1 MVKHI
6 LTSGF
11 FLLFILGAIAPP
23 PDIVPSWKQT
33 HGKFHHPLSE
43 IIKRVMPSV
52 VEVSSFRDEP
62 KIPPSGRGFKFR
74 GDAFE
79 PPSRQKSQRRQ
90 GGSGFVISPDG
101 YIVTNSHVVNN
112 IFDGRGW
119 IDIYFKNDEI
129 YTASIINYDIA
140 SDIALLRINGTH
152 PPFPYV
158 EWGEKPVIGEPTIGI
173 GAPLNLSFSVTSG
186 IISAEDRF
194 VPSAP
199 PFVPFI
205 QTDASI
211 NPGNSGGPLF
221 NMHGKVIGINT
232 LILTGQAGPG
242 SIGLGFAIDGQYAQG
257 IIKRLMTGEKI
268 KRPFVGILYRPVVTR
283 DLIHFRPGY
292 GVYVSEVIINSPSAN
307 KLQVGDIL
315 LKMDDKD
322 IQWRVFAK
330 NISTKIAGSIIKF
343 NILRNEVIVD
353 VEIILGHRKT

>member
-6 LTSGF
+6 LASVF
-11 FLLFILGAIAPP
+11 FLLFTLGATAHA
-23 PDIVPSWKQT
+23 PDIVPSWQQT

-43 IIKRVMPSV
+43 IIKRVMPAV
-52 VEVSSFRDEP
+52 VEVSSHRDEP
-62 KIPPSGRGFKFR
+62 KQPPSNRGFKFR
-74 GDAFE
+74 GDGFE
-79 PPSRQKSQRRQ
+79 PPPQQKSKRQQ

-112 IFDGRGW
+112 LFEGNGW
-119 IDIYFKNDEI
+119 IDIYFKNDEV
-129 YTASIINYDIA
+129 YTASLINYDVA
-140 SDIALLRINGTH
+140 SDIALLKIDGDH
-152 PPFPYV
+152 PPFLYV

-232 LILTGQAGPG
+232 LILTG
-242 SIGLGFAIDGQYAQG
+242 
-257 IIKRLMTGEKI
+257 EKI
-268 KRPFVGILYRPVVTR
+268 ERPFVGILYRPAVR
-283 DLIHFRPGY
+283 KDLINFQPGY

-315 LKMDDKD
+315 LKMDDED
-322 IQWRVFAK
+322 IHWRVFAK
-330 NISTKIAGSIIKF
+330 NISTRTAGSVIKF
-343 NILRNEVIVD
+343 NVLRQEIMID
-353 VEIILGHRKT
+353 IEIILGHRKA